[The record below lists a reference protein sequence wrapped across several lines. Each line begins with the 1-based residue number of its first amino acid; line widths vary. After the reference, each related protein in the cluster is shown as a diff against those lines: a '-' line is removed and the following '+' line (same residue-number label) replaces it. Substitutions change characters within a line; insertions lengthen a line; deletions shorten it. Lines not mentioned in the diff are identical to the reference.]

1 MVMKPEPLFAAVE
14 QTCGNPP
21 QCPVILMSPQG
32 SVLTH
37 QKASELSMH
46 AQIAILCGRYEGVD
60 ERVLENLVTEEI
72 SIGDYVLSGGELPA
86 LILIEAI
93 TRLLPGALGDPEG
106 ASDDSFASGLLEYPH
121 YTRPAE
127 YRGWKVPD
135 VLLNGNHKEIYIW
148 RRKQSLM
155 RTLQKRPDLIES
167 ARLDNKDLKI
177 ISDLAEEFAVP
188 ETIKKYI
195 FEMLNHSK

>member
-1 MVMKPEPLFAAVE
+1 
-14 QTCGNPP
+14 
-21 QCPVILMSPQG
+21 
-32 SVLTH
+32 
-37 QKASELSMH
+37 
-46 AQIAILCGRYEGVD
+46 
-60 ERVLENLVTEEI
+60 
-72 SIGDYVLSGGELPA
+72 
-86 LILIEAI
+86 
-93 TRLLPGALGDPEG
+93 LLPGALGDPEG